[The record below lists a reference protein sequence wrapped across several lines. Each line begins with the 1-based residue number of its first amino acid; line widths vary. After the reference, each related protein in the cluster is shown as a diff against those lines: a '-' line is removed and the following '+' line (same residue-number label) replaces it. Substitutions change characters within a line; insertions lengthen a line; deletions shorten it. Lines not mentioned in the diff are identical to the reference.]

1 MFLLVKL
8 AANIVAGL
16 GVTKV
21 VDEVIKNN
29 TTVLTTFDA
38 IRVMTGRVVL
48 GSMILDRSS
57 DFVNEQLD
65 DYKAWRDKKE
75 ADKETPPTP
84 PTYEHPP
91 VNPTTPPP
99 PPSV

>member
-38 IRVMTGRVVL
+38 VRVWTGRVVL
-48 GSMILDRSS
+48 GSLVLDRSA
-57 DFVNEQLD
+57 DFVNEQFD
-65 DYKAWRDKKE
+65 DYKAWRDKK
-75 ADKETPPTP
+75 DKDKS
-84 PTYEHPP
+84 PP
-91 VNPTTPPP
+91 VATTTPPP
-99 PPSV
+99 TA